1 MENCYDCNHCE
12 VCRWIDKFKDKDVCD
27 FYENGT
33 PLNEPFI
40 NKSCVSNEV
49 CEHDK
54 NEVLD
59 KIRAEIMEDIENG
72 VYDALHGDKYA
83 STYLCGMRHALEIID
98 KYKAES
104 EE

>member
-1 MENCYDCNHCE
+1 MKIKDYQCKCGHNDFFFT
-12 VCRWIDKFKDKDVCD
+12 DKGSQKGIYCSYCGKWLKWADKDKQ
-27 FYENGT
+27 N
-33 PLNEPFI
+33 LAMKQEPI
-40 NKSCVSNEV
+40 I
-49 CEHDK
+49 
-54 NEVLD
+54 D
-59 KIRAEIMEDIENG
+59 KIRAEIISDIENG